1 MNWRRRLKG
10 FARQFGLDIV
20 RFHPETSDSAKV
32 RAVLR
37 YLNIDLV
44 LDVGANTGQYAQGL
58 REGGYRGRIVS
69 FEPLTSAHASLERN
83 AARGVAGGLST
94 RVARSATAK
103 SQITI
108 NVAGNSVS
116 SSVLPMLAQHANSA
130 PESRYI
136 GSETVPLSRLDS
148 AAAPYLVDA
157 GGVYL
162 KIDTQG
168 FEAVVLAGASEFA
181 ATVPSRLQLELSLV
195 PLYEGQR
202 LWRRLLGRICGQGF
216 RALDP
221 VAWLCRCRIGT
232 HAANRRRLRASLT
245 IEGKGPAKA
254 LIAAHLNRRTS
265 RLDYLAQMPQACV
278 GLRSSDFGPQLPP
291 TLREGETASW
301 ARRSRPIG
309 QTSSRCA

>member
-69 FEPLTSAHASLERN
+69 FEPLTSAHATLERN
-83 AARGVAGGLST
+83 AARDNRWTVHPRCAIGDREG
-94 RVARSATAK
+94 
-103 SQITI
+103 QITI

-168 FEAVVLAGASEFA
+168 FEAVVLAGASELLPRCRA
-181 ATVPSRLQLELSLV
+181 VQLELSLV

-202 LWRRLLGRICGQGF
+202 LWQDFLGEFAAKGFELWTLLPGFVDAESGRTLQTDAVFVRPDHRAQG
-216 RALDP
+216 P
-221 VAWLCRCRIGT
+221 T
-232 HAANRRRLRASLT
+232 
-245 IEGKGPAKA
+245 KA
-254 LIAAHLNRRTS
+254 LIAAHFEQANFRNGLLSANASGVRWTS
-265 RLDYLAQMPQACV
+265 IIR
-278 GLRSSDFGPQLPP
+278 LRSATATNAARARPP
-291 TLREGETASW
+291 VGRGA
-301 ARRSRPIG
+301 
-309 QTSSRCA
+309 